1 MDLLRSVRRST
12 YMGDEVEVAMA
23 DPLNLTGIVIPGPRS
38 SALTQGTIQIGANM
52 GQVVDQSATA

>member
-1 MDLLRSVRRST
+1 
-12 YMGDEVEVAMA
+12 MGDEVEVAMA